1 MELRHLRYFIA
12 VAEAGSMKLAA
23 ESRLHTAQPSLS
35 RQIRDLEQ
43 EVGAALFVRSVRG
56 VELTAAGRAFLDHAR
71 LALTQAEAAAEA
83 ARRAARPAKAIF
95 AVGFLTGQEAAWL
108 APATRI
114 LSDELPNIEIRVSS
128 GFSVTLAED
137 LKQGRVDIAFLRH
150 EPDPDLAFK
159 LVLKEPLVAILPRDH
174 RLAAGKTFD
183 PRNLASETFIGI
195 SEIPRVLR
203 GVVNGYLKRSGVEV
217 TPRFEIDNF
226 TMAMSLVTSERGV
239 ALLQNSIEDYLPPS
253 VVISV
258 RKAEQPTVD
267 LMIGYRKENPSPI
280 LKTFLSRIDGLKG
293 QAPHSGAKSHG
304 AGPELVTSTSCDSTS
319 GLRATSDR
327 ERPRAAI
334 EQHGAARHQR
344 GAQGCCPPLEA
355 AVTRGHARAAVHARV
370 QAPGL
375 SSDLGRSGRRHEGA
389 RHRPGP

>member
-12 VAEAGSMKLAA
+12 VAEAGSLKLAA

-35 RQIRDLEQ
+35 RQMRDLEH

-95 AVGFLTGQEAAWL
+95 AVGFLPGQEVAWL

-114 LSDELPNIEIRVSS
+114 LGDELPKIEIRVSS

-159 LVLKEPLVAILPRDH
+159 LVLKEPLVAVLPRDH
-174 RLAAGKTFD
+174 RLAANKTFD
-183 PRNLASETFIGI
+183 PRSLKGETFIGI

-203 GVVNGYLKRSGVEV
+203 GAVNGYLNRSGVKV
-217 TPRFEIDNF
+217 APRFEIDNF
-226 TMAMSLVTSERGV
+226 AMAMSLVTSERGV
-239 ALLQNSIEDYLPPS
+239 ALLPISIEDYLPPS
-253 VVISV
+253 IAS
-258 RKAEQPTVD
+258 RRLKGEQPTVD
-267 LMIGYRKENPSPI
+267 LMIGYRKDNASPI
-280 LKTFLSRIDGLKG
+280 LKTFLSRIDGLIDR
-293 QAPHSGAKSHG
+293 APH
-304 AGPELVTSTSCDSTS
+304 T
-319 GLRATSDR
+319 
-327 ERPRAAI
+327 
-334 EQHGAARHQR
+334 
-344 GAQGCCPPLEA
+344 
-355 AVTRGHARAAVHARV
+355 
-370 QAPGL
+370 
-375 SSDLGRSGRRHEGA
+375 GA
-389 RHRPGP
+389 R